1 MEKYG
6 KYTLC
11 LSWDNPEY
19 TWRIFEKLRVWY
31 IGLIPYPPMY
41 VKHNDHTFEVINL
54 KHTEVTT
61 MPKQTQKT
69 TPKTREGNP
78 EFIGFVNIRLSDEE
92 LNEVDKL
99 LPKAD
104 TGTLV
109 ECLDRL
115 LEVGKVSFNWQK
127 GSMNITLTVME
138 GKQAGYAVSAFSDS
152 LNEAILIL
160 SVKVRNYLDSFSEI
174 YSKGGT
180 RTRRG

>member
-1 MEKYG
+1 MHLECG
-6 KYTLC
+6 GH
-11 LSWDNPEY
+11 
-19 TWRIFEKLRVWY
+19 
-31 IGLIPYPPMY
+31 GLERQRAFALLQ
-41 VKHNDHTFEVINL
+41 VDHGL
-54 KHTEVTT
+54 AR
-61 MPKQTQKT
+61 Q
-69 TPKTREGNP
+69 RA
-78 EFIGFVNIRLSDEE
+78 VNIRLSDEE

-104 TGTLV
+104 SGTLV